1 MLPDNSG
8 KRGGYAGAAVWG
20 SSPSI
25 DAKRNHIYIATGN
38 LYSAPPRIFQCQ
50 EKQNNQT
57 PSGPDECIEPENHSN
72 SVLALDLDSGDIKWS
87 RQLGGYDVWFLACS
101 NPSTPGCPPGLNLVA
116 DFSEAPMVLNLCING
131 TYQDIVVAVQTRG
144 LDWSLHRDN
153 GTLVWS
159 INTGPGEVGGGGYWG
174 AATDNKVVYTNIANS
189 GFKNFTL
196 RHSTRNTSAG
206 GWVDM
211 DAQTGDIQWSTANPI
226 NATASGPVTLANGV
240 LFGGSTYKTGPI
252 YALDAE
258 IGAILWSH
266 DTGATIFGGAS
277 VSDGCTFI
285 GSGYKSG
292 IGFIIPHYIAGTS
305 LFAFF
310 NK

>member
-38 LYSAPPRIFQCQ
+38 LYSAPPRILQCQ

-72 SVLALDLDSGDIKWS
+72 SVLALDLDSGDIKWC

-144 LDWSLHRDN
+144 FDWSLHRDN

-159 INTGPGEVGGGGYWG
+159 TNTGPGEVGGGGYWG

-196 RHSTRNTSAG
+196 RPSTRNPSAG
-206 GWVDM
+206 GWVAM
-211 DAQTGDIQWSTANPI
+211 DAQTRGILCKFYSHYYLVWSI
-226 NATASGPVTLANGV
+226 
-240 LFGGSTYKTGPI
+240 
-252 YALDAE
+252 
-258 IGAILWSH
+258 
-266 DTGATIFGGAS
+266 
-277 VSDGCTFI
+277 
-285 GSGYKSG
+285 
-292 IGFIIPHYIAGTS
+292 
-305 LFAFF
+305 
-310 NK
+310 